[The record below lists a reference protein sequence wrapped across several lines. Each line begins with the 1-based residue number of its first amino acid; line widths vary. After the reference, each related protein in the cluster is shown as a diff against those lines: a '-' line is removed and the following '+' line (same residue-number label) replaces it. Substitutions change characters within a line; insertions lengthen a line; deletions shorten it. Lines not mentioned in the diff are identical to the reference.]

1 MIHKLYF
8 TDGKANERLK
18 KRFVIT
24 REDLMAHKVLR
35 HIICKRHCEEKK
47 KLRNGGLLSTTGA
60 ILASP
65 SDRRSCI
72 GLKKGQ
78 DFVCFHH
85 LKRSRHA
92 RKGHKPPHGHGPSGS
107 GTQRPGPN
115 KGHGLHRQGHCPHG
129 HGHGPHGHRHGPHGH
144 GHGPHGH
151 GHGPNKRN
159 GAGSG
164 GRQSPQLI
172 FGNEGRNDAH
182 GPLGTGFIPPVITL
196 DDSPTGDGK
205 FNRLMKV

>member
-8 TDGKANERLK
+8 TDGNAKERLK
-18 KRFVIT
+18 RRFVNA
-24 REDLMAHKVLR
+24 RKALMAHNELR
-35 HIICKRHCEEKK
+35 HSIRKKHCEEKK

-60 ILASP
+60 FLASP

-72 GLKKGQ
+72 GSKKGQ
-78 DFVCFHH
+78 DFVCFHNF
-85 LKRSRHA
+85 KRSRHVP
-92 RKGHKPPHGHGPSGS
+92 KGHKLPHGHGPSES

-115 KGHGLHRQGHCPHG
+115 KGHGLHRQVHGPHEHGHC
-129 HGHGPHGHRHGPHGH
+129 PHGHRHGPHGH
-144 GHGPHGH
+144 GHGL
-151 GHGPNKRN
+151 NKRN

-172 FGNEGRNDAH
+172 VGNEGRNDAH

-196 DDSPTGDGK
+196 DDSPTAHGK
-205 FNRLMKV
+205 FNCLMKV

>member
-8 TDGKANERLK
+8 TDGNAKERLK
-18 KRFVIT
+18 QRFVNA
-24 REDLMAHKVLR
+24 REDLMAKELR
-35 HIICKRHCEEKK
+35 HIICKRHCEEKR
-47 KLRNGGLLSTTGA
+47 KLRNGGLLSTTGVS
-60 ILASP
+60 LASP

-78 DFVCFHH
+78 DFVCLHH
-85 LKRSRHA
+85 LKRSRHV
-92 RKGHKPPHGHGPSGS
+92 RKGQKPPHGHGPSGS

-129 HGHGPHGHRHGPHGH
+129 HGHGPRHGH
-144 GHGPHGH
+144 H
-151 GHGPNKRN
+151 GHGPNKRI

-172 FGNEGRNDAH
+172 VGNEGRNDAH
-182 GPLGTGFIPPVITL
+182 GRLGTGFIPPVITL
-196 DDSPTGDGK
+196 DDSPTDHGK

>member
-8 TDGKANERLK
+8 TDGNAKERLNQ
-18 KRFVIT
+18 RFVIT
-24 REDLMAHKVLR
+24 RKDLKALKELR
-35 HIICKRHCEEKK
+35 HSICKRHCEEKT
-47 KLRNGGLLSTTGA
+47 KLRNGGLLSTTGDF
-60 ILASP
+60 LASP

-72 GLKKGQ
+72 GSKKGQ

-85 LKRSRHA
+85 LKRSRHV

-107 GTQRPGPN
+107 GTQRPVPN
-115 KGHGLHRQGHCPHG
+115 KGHGLHRQGP
-129 HGHGPHGHRHGPHGH
+129 GPHGH

-164 GRQSPQLI
+164 GRQSSQLI
-172 FGNEGRNDAH
+172 VGNEGRNDAH

-196 DDSPTGDGK
+196 DDSPTADGK
-205 FNRLMKV
+205 FNRLIKV